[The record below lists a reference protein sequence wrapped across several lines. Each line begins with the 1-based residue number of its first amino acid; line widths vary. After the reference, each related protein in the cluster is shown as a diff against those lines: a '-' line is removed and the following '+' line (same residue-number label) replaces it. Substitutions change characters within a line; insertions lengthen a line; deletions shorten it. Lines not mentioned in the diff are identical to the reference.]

1 MSQWRELTKLERS
14 RTYYFPSDADTEAL
28 EAVTIENVD
37 RLRVSPTGTHYIETA
52 KGTKLIV
59 KNTWLVLKIDADEW
73 SF

>member
-1 MSQWRELTKLERS
+1 MSQWRKITKPEYS
-14 RTYYFPSDADTEAL
+14 RTYYFPSDADDESL
-28 EAVTIENVD
+28 EAVTIQDVD
-37 RLRVSPTGTHYIETA
+37 KLRVSPTGTHYIETK